1 MGKRIERYFT
11 ENIGEYIGKLI
22 DNQVTVILK
31 NDLTYKAKL
40 VGSDNQNIFLAVK
53 ANKKLTIEINDI
65 LEIQTDR
72 ISLW

>member
-11 ENIGEYIGKLI
+11 ENIGENIEKLI
-22 DNQVTVILK
+22 DNQVIVILK